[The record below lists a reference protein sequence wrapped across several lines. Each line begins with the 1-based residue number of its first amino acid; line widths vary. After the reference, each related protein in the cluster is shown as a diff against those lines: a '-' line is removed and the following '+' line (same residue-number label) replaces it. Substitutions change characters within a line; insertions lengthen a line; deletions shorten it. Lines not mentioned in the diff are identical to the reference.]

1 MYKILIVE
9 DDQTISKL
17 IAEHLE
23 KWEYTVK
30 VTTDF
35 KNIMETFIEFDPHL
49 VLLDISLPFFNGYHW
64 CNEIRRISEVP
75 IIFIS
80 STGEDMNIITAMDMG
95 ADDFIVKPFDLKVM
109 VAKINALIRRTYAF
123 GGQIESIE
131 HNEVILNL
139 ESATVFFKGNEEELT
154 KNEFKIMKVLL
165 ENKGKII
172 SRNDLMVSLWETES
186 FIDDNTLT
194 VNIARLRKKLQKLGI
209 EDFIQ
214 TKKGL
219 GYVVD

>member
-9 DDQTISKL
+9 DDKTIAKL
-17 IAEHLE
+17 IVKHLK
-23 KWEYTVK
+23 KWEYIPK
-30 VTTDF
+30 IATDF
-35 KNIMETFIEFDPHL
+35 KNIMEMFFEFRPHL

-64 CNEIRRISEVP
+64 CNEIRRVSEVP

-95 ADDFIVKPFDLKVM
+95 ADDFIVKPFDLKILT
-109 VAKINALIRRTYAF
+109 AKINALIRRAYSF
-123 GGQIESIE
+123 GGQTDYLE
-131 HNEVILNL
+131 HKKVILNL
-139 ESATVFFKGNEEELT
+139 ENARIFFKDKEESLT
-154 KNEFKIMKVLL
+154 KNEFKIMKILM
-165 ENKGKII
+165 ENKGKVI
-172 SRNDLMVSLWETES
+172 SRDELMVNLWETES

-194 VNIARLRKKLQKLGI
+194 VNIARLRKKLKAIGI
-209 EDFIQ
+209 DDFIQ

>member
-9 DDQTISKL
+9 DDPIISKL
-17 IAEHLE
+17 ISEHLE
-23 KWEYTVK
+23 KWEYKPK
-30 VTTDF
+30 VADDF
-35 KNIMETFIEFDPHL
+35 KNVMETFVAFDPHL

-109 VAKINALIRRTYAF
+109 VAKVNALIRRAYSF
-123 GGQIESIE
+123 GGQVETLE
-131 HNEVILNL
+131 HKGVILNL
-139 ESATVFFKGNEEELT
+139 ENATVLFKEKVEELT
-154 KNEFKIMKVLL
+154 KNEFKIMKILL

-194 VNIARLRKKLQKLGI
+194 VNIARVRKKLEAMGI
-209 EDFIQ
+209 DDFIQ